1 MSPSPVASASSLPQ
15 VAAVHLLVSVFFS
28 PPDDDVKAF
37 AQQFADSV
45 LAEFCEK
52 LSTSF
57 ASSRVGK
64 LLRSCETTEDQEEL
78 KKRQKQIAKKFTVFD
93 LHIGSVEHAC
103 STAAQVTRQP
113 DSARTLK
120 RSQWN

>member
-1 MSPSPVASASSLPQ
+1 MSAASLSQ
-15 VAAVHLLVSVFFS
+15 VAAVHLLASVFFS
-28 PPDDDVKAF
+28 PPDDDVKSF

-52 LSTSF
+52 HCASF
-57 ASSRVGK
+57 ASSRVGR

-103 STAAQVTRQP
+103 SAAPRTVDPT
-113 DSARTLK
+113 STRTLK
-120 RSQWN
+120 RTQWN